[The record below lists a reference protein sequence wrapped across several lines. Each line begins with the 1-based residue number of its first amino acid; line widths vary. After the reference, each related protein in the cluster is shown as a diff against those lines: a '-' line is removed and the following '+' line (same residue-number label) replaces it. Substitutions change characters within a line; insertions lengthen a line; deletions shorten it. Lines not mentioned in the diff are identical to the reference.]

1 MLSLNSNT
9 LAASIANN
17 LNSNATELQKISAQ
31 IASGKRIL
39 SAADDPAGM
48 AILSSLKMQQS
59 SYNAVTKNLSAGT
72 SLLNVADGALSSQ
85 QTILAQMK
93 DLATQASSSLL
104 SADQRT
110 ALQSSFADLQK
121 QVDDTANGAK
131 MFGQNMISSA
141 AASVTLQIGI
151 NAGDTRTVATAKS
164 DGVTLG
170 VDSGTLDLT
179 SAAKASAA
187 MTALDT
193 ASQTVATNQAI
204 IGSQMSGLSRTS
216 ENAATTQLSLK
227 SAISNIEDANVA
239 DLSSQ
244 LTMLQSRQQLMS
256 ATLGI
261 VNQFPQYLLS
271 LIK

>member
-1 MLSLNSNT
+1 MLSINSNT
-9 LAASIANN
+9 LASSIARN
-17 LNSNATELQKISAQ
+17 LNDNAAQLQKVSAQ
-31 IASGKRIL
+31 ISSGKRIL

-59 SYNAVTKNLSAGT
+59 SYNAVTKNLSAGQ
-72 SLLNVADGALSSQ
+72 SLLSVADGALSSQ
-85 QTILAQMK
+85 QTILTQMK

-110 ALQSSFADLQK
+110 ALQSSFSDLQK

-131 MFGQNMISSA
+131 MFGQNLISSA
-141 AASVTLQIGI
+141 AATVTLQIGI
-151 NAGDTRTVATAKS
+151 NSGDTRTVATAKS

-170 VDSGTLDLT
+170 IDAATIDLT
-179 SAAKASAA
+179 DSTKAAAA

-193 ASQTVATNQAI
+193 ASATVATNQAI
-204 IGSQMSGLSRTS
+204 IGSQMSGLTRTS
-216 ENAATTQLSLK
+216 NNAATTQLSLK
-227 SAISNIEDANVA
+227 SAISTIEDADVA